1 MQDSPNPQSN
11 QQHFRPRFGGVFFRP
26 NFWELVSIS
35 VSEGGPWLV
44 RARDRLLVGVR
55 GRRRAAR
62 WGGAVELCHSM
73 RGVVHNFM
81 SDMNF

>member
-35 VSEGGPWLV
+35 VREGGPWLV
-44 RARDRLLVGVR
+44 RARDNVLVGVR
-55 GRRRAAR
+55 GRRRGSRVWELVSLCAR
-62 WGGAVELCHSM
+62 GRA
-73 RGVVHNFM
+73 
-81 SDMNF
+81 